1 MQIDFHAKDSAMIQK
16 PRRLLG
22 ILPPCPLLALCLFAF
37 AGYLHAQ
44 AGPSTTMALKSNAAS
59 GPAQGA
65 DAKVDLPKFEVATIK
80 PTKEDDGRSMMMFTP
95 DGISIHGV
103 PMKMLLRES
112 FGVEDD
118 RILGEPGWVKTR
130 YDIEAKVDADD
141 ASKLKNLKI
150 DQRRAMML
158 PLLQDRF
165 NLKYHHETRDLPIY
179 SLVVAKGGVKM
190 KKTAPDPSKSDDA
203 KPDAPPKPDAAGPN
217 GPPRFRHGLM
227 MNGRGHLESTGT
239 SMEMLTHV
247 LASQLGRTVED
258 KTGLAGE
265 YDFTLQWT
273 PDDVGTPGGDA
284 GPGKGDV
291 SPDAGGPTLL
301 TALEEQLGLKL
312 ESMKTTVD
320 VIVIDR
326 IDSPSEN

>member
-1 MQIDFHAKDSAMIQK
+1 MNQK
-16 PRRLLG
+16 LRRLAA
-22 ILPPCPLLALCLFAF
+22 ILHRSLFLALCMVLSTAQS
-37 AGYLHAQ
+37 HAQ
-44 AGPSTTMALKSNAAS
+44 STTTVMKSNGS
-59 GPAQGA
+59 PQTGQGA
-65 DAKVDLPKFEVATIK
+65 DAKVDLPKFEVATVK
-80 PTKEDDGRSMMMFTP
+80 ATKDDDGSTMIRFTP

-103 PMKMLLRES
+103 PLKMLLRES

-118 RILGEPGWVKTR
+118 RILGEPSWVKNR
-130 YDIEAKVDADD
+130 YDLEAKVDADD
-141 ASKLKNLKI
+141 APKLKDLKF

-190 KKTAPDPSKSDDA
+190 KPSAPDPPKSDDA
-203 KPDAPPKPDAAGPN
+203 KPDAPPKPDSAGPN

-239 SMEMLTHV
+239 NMEMLTHV

-258 KTGLAGE
+258 KTGLTGE

-273 PDDVGTPGGDA
+273 PDDVGTPMGGDA

-291 SPDAGGPTLL
+291 SPDAGGPTLF

-312 ESMKTTVD
+312 ESTKTTVD

-326 IDSPSEN
+326 IEPPSEN